1 MPTAGEAI
9 QCCLLSQIRRT
20 RHTQYVARQKEI
32 VMGNRFSGLIVT
44 AAIAAAASA
53 AICLS
58 VTRTTA
64 QAPAVSGTALKT
76 PPLKTAWGEPDLQ
89 GIWTDEFETPLQRPA
104 KYANQ
109 EFFTEAQR
117 AELDQVRSGILNRRA
132 TERDANNGYNGA
144 VFFSTKRTGARTSK
158 IADPAN
164 GRIPALT
171 PEAQKAAE
179 TDREFRLA
187 LVQSTDTCKNKLPGC
202 AGWKYDPATSPR
214 RAETPP
220 RYITRAM
227 NRNDGPEDSSL
238 GERCLT
244 GGLPEFGGNTGSF
257 RRIVQTP
264 GGISIFYDVGQGQG
278 WQRNIVM
285 NGSPHLPANIRQ
297 WYGDSRG
304 HWEGDTLVVDVT
316 NFSPKTDVFG
326 SRENLHLVERWTRT
340 GPMTLAY
347 EVTIEDPTVWT
358 RPWTVKQEFS
368 RQSDEE
374 NRLYTEPRCIEGNQ
388 GLPGL
393 LHGRR
398 VEDLAFAQG
407 RGPDPAA
414 TDNTANFAST
424 AVLEDPL
431 QQ

>member
-1 MPTAGEAI
+1 
-9 QCCLLSQIRRT
+9 
-20 RHTQYVARQKEI
+20 
-32 VMGNRFSGLIVT
+32 MGNRFSGLIVT

-53 AICLS
+53 AILVS
-58 VTRTTA
+58 VTRTSA
-64 QAPAVSGTALKT
+64 QAPAVSGVKT

-89 GIWTDEFETPLQRPA
+89 GIWTNEFDTPLQRSA

-117 AELDQVRSGILNRRA
+117 AELDQARQGILDRRA
-132 TERDANNGYNGA
+132 TERDVNNGYNGA
-144 VFFSTKRTGARTSK
+144 AFFSMKRTGGRTSR
-158 IADPAN
+158 IADPPN
-164 GRIPALT
+164 GRLPSLT
-171 PEAQKAAE
+171 PEAQKTAA

-187 LVQSTDTCKNKLPGC
+187 LVQSTDTCKKGLAGC
-202 AGWKYDPATSPR
+202 AGWKYVPTTSPR
-214 RAETPP
+214 RAELPS
-220 RYITRAM
+220 RYNTARM

-238 GERCLT
+238 AERCLT
-244 GGLPEFGGNTGSF
+244 GGPLVFGGNTGSF

-285 NGSPHLPANIRQ
+285 DGSPHLPANIRQ
-297 WYGDSRG
+297 WFGDSRG
-304 HWEGDTLVVDVT
+304 HWEGNTLVIDVT

-340 GPMTLAY
+340 GPTTLAY

-358 RPWTVKQEFS
+358 RPWTLKEEFTM
-368 RQSDEE
+368 QSGEE
-374 NRLYTEPRCIEGNQ
+374 NRIYTEPRCVEGNY

-398 VEDLAFAQG
+398 VEDAAFAQG
-407 RGPDPAA
+407 RGPDPAT
-414 TDNTANFAST
+414 TDNTANFAQ
-424 AVLEDPL
+424 AEVLEDPL

>member
-1 MPTAGEAI
+1 MDN
-9 QCCLLSQIRRT
+9 
-20 RHTQYVARQKEI
+20 H
-32 VMGNRFSGLIVT
+32 FSGVIATAVVAA
-44 AAIAAAASA
+44 AAIAAISV
-53 AICLS
+53 S
-58 VTRTTA
+58 VTRASA
-64 QAPAVSGTALKT
+64 QAPVISGAATKT

-117 AELDQVRSGILNRRA
+117 TELDHVRSAILNRRA
-132 TERDANNGYNGA
+132 TDRDANNGYNGA

-158 IADPAN
+158 IADPTN

-264 GGISIFYDVGQGQG
+264 GGITMFYDVGQGQG

-304 HWEGDTLVVDVT
+304 HWEGNTLVVDVT
-316 NFSPKTDVFG
+316 NFSPKTDAFG

-347 EVTIEDPTVWT
+347 EVTIEDATVWT

-374 NRLYTEPRCIEGNQ
+374 NRLYAEPRCIEGNQ

-407 RGPDPAA
+407 RGRDPAA